1 MKNELDMLAALAKAQ
16 KRQRDAASEALAA
29 YFEANNVALK
39 TYTGAHSTSEYIYDR
54 YKESLKANLETYQAA
69 IRASKLHL
77 QEEEDIIEQHY
88 GKLLLE
94 ERIARAEEARAQI

>member
-29 YFEANNVALK
+29 YHKANDAAFK
-39 TYTGAHSTSEYIYDR
+39 AYTGLHSTSDYVFDR
-54 YKESLKANLETYQAA
+54 YKASLKANLETYQAA

-77 QEEEDIIEQHY
+77 QEEEDAIEQHY